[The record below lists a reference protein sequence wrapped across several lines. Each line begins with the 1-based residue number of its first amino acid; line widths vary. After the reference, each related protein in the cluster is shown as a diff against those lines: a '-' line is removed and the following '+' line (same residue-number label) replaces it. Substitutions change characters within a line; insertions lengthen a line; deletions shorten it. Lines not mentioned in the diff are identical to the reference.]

1 MLKNFCE
8 ECGLSQETDTAHSLG
23 NSLQHSYFSSFCSE
37 DFQKYGKD
45 IAHGW
50 SRTVGMAK
58 EKLMPAKYSVLG
70 MQNFHPLLLII
81 RVLNEHKLEV
91 KLENWS
97 IVELSEFDYCQ
108 NCGAQLFGNENISI
122 MWRNT
127 CPPTATPFTAP
138 LVESNTAENLDDWPR
153 LGTNSE
159 TLFAEIIST
168 KHNQILWL

>member
-1 MLKNFCE
+1 
-8 ECGLSQETDTAHSLG
+8 
-23 NSLQHSYFSSFCSE
+23 
-37 DFQKYGKD
+37 
-45 IAHGW
+45 
-50 SRTVGMAK
+50 
-58 EKLMPAKYSVLG
+58 MPAKYSVLG

-168 KHNQILWL
+168 KHNQILWVYSDGNLNNFLMNITHNKPDFLAQFQKHLELDEE